1 MEKGNLAREQPSST
15 GWGALFFVHTRKTY
29 LQLLLLHLLL
39 QHDRAV
45 LSLKGPHMN
54 TIFSRKSVAA
64 ESVAD
69 ICDSRVD
76 YNVSNKQPSQKHIP
90 NAILP
95 LLRYQQYD
103 SSDSSSSF
111 QGSPSEDRSLGVT
124 LIQQIQKRHISPV
137 KRVTSKMIFLIG
149 LRLFVN

>member
-1 MEKGNLAREQPSST
+1 MESTYDDEVFIEDKVIGVSSESGVQEMLNGT
-15 GWGALFFVHTRKTY
+15 TENV
-29 LQLLLLHLLL
+29 QLNSSSSVTEKATDEHHFLKV
-39 QHDRAV
+39 DS
-45 LSLKGPHMN
+45 LSLDQDVTDCVIPGRPEIEMDSSNKEC
-54 TIFSRKSVAA
+54 VAA

-103 SSDSSSSF
+103 SSDSSS
-111 QGSPSEDRSLGVT
+111 R
-124 LIQQIQKRHISPV
+124 
-137 KRVTSKMIFLIG
+137 
-149 LRLFVN
+149 

>member
-1 MEKGNLAREQPSST
+1 DTDCDISVRPEIETDSS
-15 GWGALFFVHTRKTY
+15 K
-29 LQLLLLHLLL
+29 
-39 QHDRAV
+39 
-45 LSLKGPHMN
+45 K
-54 TIFSRKSVAA
+54 

-69 ICDSRVD
+69 ICDSCVD

-111 QGSPSEDRSLGVT
+111 QGSPSEDRNFRSDVDSADTEEASFSGQEDNEQNDILDWAKVFSFT
-124 LIQQIQKRHISPV
+124 LFL
-137 KRVTSKMIFLIG
+137 TSQ
-149 LRLFVN
+149 VD